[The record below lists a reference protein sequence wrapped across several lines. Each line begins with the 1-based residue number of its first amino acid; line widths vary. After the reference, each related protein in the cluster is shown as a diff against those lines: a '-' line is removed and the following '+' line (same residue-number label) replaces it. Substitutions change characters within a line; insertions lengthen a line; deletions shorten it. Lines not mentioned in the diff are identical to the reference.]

1 MRPFSASFPRISLKR
16 FNSIQFF
23 NRRLSRSNETIW
35 KKELRREGK
44 IKEDLEN
51 KRERRIGIL
60 DLLDRDITFN
70 WVRGGRI
77 IVIVIEYSTRIEGKF
92 GKGRKSVDQVPFFF
106 LFRGDTVGPAPLGGS
121 WHPEVSSARILTDLS
136 SQYELPSP
144 QPGCFC
150 PRELSRRFS
159 SRRSSSASVSGL
171 HRLITR
177 NSWNWKSGYLRNEID
192 CASKFMVKFSVQS
205 CDIYVIF

>member
-1 MRPFSASFPRISLKR
+1 M
-16 FNSIQFF
+16 
-23 NRRLSRSNETIW
+23 
-35 KKELRREGK
+35 
-44 IKEDLEN
+44 
-51 KRERRIGIL
+51 
-60 DLLDRDITFN
+60 
-70 WVRGGRI
+70 
-77 IVIVIEYSTRIEGKF
+77 

-171 HRLITR
+171 RRSTR
-177 NSWNWKSGYLRNEID
+177 NSWNRKSRYLTKRNWV
-192 CASKFMVKFSVQS
+192 KFMVKFTCDTFSFLIFFSNREFFSSFSSSTEIFRNFYLPQFHDDNTIFSREQS
-205 CDIYVIF
+205 RRFMEKGIRWTG